1 MNMQLHTTQH
11 NVTSNSP
18 DNSKSGFVILI
29 AVLVA
34 SLMISLGAF
43 IASIAVKELSLSA
56 SGRDSHLAFYAA
68 DAAIECAL
76 YQDLHVSVFAASSSA
91 PGPATLNCNSSSTAV
106 VFRAG
111 LSDAD
116 TGVSEF
122 DVSFPESP
130 ADDPE
135 FSPYAIVR
143 ITKDQ
148 IGTVNDET
156 KIESRGYNVKS
167 TDVSRRVERALE
179 VTY

>member
-1 MNMQLHTTQH
+1 MNHNNTHTTQE
-11 NVTSNSP
+11 NQKDT
-18 DNSKSGFVILI
+18 KSGFVILI
-29 AVLVA
+29 AVLVS

-43 IASIAVKELSLSA
+43 IANIAIKELSLSV

-76 YQDLHVSVFAASSSA
+76 YQDLHVQTFSASTSM
-91 PGPATLNCNSSSTAV
+91 PGPATLNCNSSSTPITINGA
-106 VFRAG
+106 
-111 LSDAD
+111 LSDND

-122 DVSFPESP
+122 EVSFPESP
-130 ADDPE
+130 TDDPE

-167 TDVSRRVERALE
+167 SSVSRRVERALE